1 MIKKRG
7 GIFLAG
13 GLGAAL
19 LAATLWQ
26 RRGRGEGQAA
36 VRQAAATRQAAAEP
50 PASSGQAAHRPE
62 VDTAPKDTKGPAV
75 AFPTR
80 GTDADA
86 VLASMQRHREHDAR
100 WQEGKTWSLVYH
112 LGEEEPRYASVSG
125 LLRRA
130 HTMFFS
136 ENGLNPMA
144 FPSLKRFEAEVVSMT
159 ASLLGGDAETTGN
172 MTSGGTESIL
182 MAVKT
187 ARQWARARD
196 PANSEPEMILPLTA
210 HPAFEKAAHYFG
222 LKPVRVPVA
231 PDFRADVEAVRAAVT
246 PHTVLL
252 VGSAP
257 SYPHGVVDPIAELG
271 RVALDKDL
279 LFHVDACVGGFMLPF
294 VRKLGYPVPDF
305 DFRVPG
311 VTSMS
316 ADLHKYA
323 YAAKGASVVLYRD
336 KALRRHQFFVYTDW
350 PGGIYASPTMAGTR
364 PAGPIAAAWAILSH
378 LGEEGYLDI
387 AATVMETATRIREGV
402 EAIDGVQILGDPA
415 MSILAIGSDRLNV
428 YEIGDELAGR
438 GWYLDRQQF
447 PPSLHL
453 TVTHAHARVAAQ
465 FLQDLEQAVASA
477 KRFSLGKLSNAMTVG
492 LVQAAGRLL
501 PPGVMSALTAR
512 ASSVAGLKG
521 AAIPKRSAAMY
532 GMMASLPNR
541 GDLEELVLDILD
553 GLTETGSPGAG

>member
-7 GIFLAG
+7 GIFLAS
-13 GLGAAL
+13 GLGAVL
-19 LAATLWQ
+19 LAAAW
-26 RRGRGEGQAA
+26 RRHGRGEGQAA
-36 VRQAAATRQAAAEP
+36 TRQAAA
-50 PASSGQAAHRPE
+50 ARQAAVERTATGAQAQDRRD
-62 VDTAPKDTKGPAV
+62 VDIAQREGKGPAV
-75 AFPTR
+75 PFPAR

-86 VLASMQRHREHDAR
+86 VLASMQRHRQHDAR

-112 LGEEEPRYASVSG
+112 LGEEEPQYASVPD

-144 FPSLKRFEAEVVSMT
+144 FPSLKRFEADVVSMT
-159 ASLLGGDAETTGN
+159 ASLLGGDAQTTGN
-172 MTSGGTESIL
+172 MTSGGTESVL

-196 PANSEPEMILPLTA
+196 PANTEPEMILPITA

-222 LKPVRVPVA
+222 VKSVHVPVA

-246 PHTVLL
+246 PRTILL

-257 SYPHGVVDPIAELG
+257 SYPHGVVDPIAELAQIA
-271 RVALDKDL
+271 REKDL

-323 YAAKGASVVLYRD
+323 YAAKGASVVLYHN
-336 KALRRHQFFVYTDW
+336 KALRRHQFFAYTDW

-364 PAGPIAAAWAILSH
+364 PAGPIAAAWAILNH
-378 LGEEGYLDI
+378 LGEEGYLGI
-387 AATVMETATRIREGV
+387 ATTVMETATRIREGV

-428 YEIGDELAGR
+428 YEIGDELAER

-453 TVTHAHARVAAQ
+453 TVTHAHAQVAGQ
-465 FLQDLEQAVASA
+465 FLYDLEQAVA
-477 KRFSLGKLSNAMTVG
+477 RVRRPSLGKLSNAVTVG
-492 LVQAAGRLL
+492 LVQAAGKFL
-501 PPGVMSALTAR
+501 PADVMSSLTAR

-553 GLTETGSPGAG
+553 GLTETGSPGVG